1 VFAAGTF
8 AAGTFAAGMFAAG
21 MFAAG
26 TFALLGDG
34 MTIVWGGGATGAA
47 TIDGVLG
54 RVHPE

>member
-1 VFAAGTF
+1 VF

-26 TFALLGDG
+26 IFALLGDG

-54 RVHPE
+54 MVHPE